1 MKNNNKYNKLLLKG
15 LVAVLLVMFTSGNL
29 YSQCKIENNYFQS
42 GEVLNYDL
50 YFKIGP
56 FTKKSGKARMSV
68 VNTNYQGQDA
78 FKISLASSSEG
89 LARDLFAM
97 DDTISC
103 VISKN
108 LVPLAFNK
116 DAHEDGDYTRERLTY
131 SYSGNNAT
139 IRSIRHKNGN
149 FKFDKTFQTTNCTYD
164 MLSVVFYARTLNYS
178 SMKKGDKKRV
188 DFVSAKKQMY
198 MEIIHDGTENL
209 KANDGKKYKCIKLQL
224 KITDDAFENEENAM
238 TVYLTNDQNRMP
250 VRIDSKLKVGN
261 ARVIL
266 KNYKGNKHSVG
277 IAN

>member
-1 MKNNNKYNKLLLKG
+1 MKKQTYFKHLIKGILL
-15 LVAVLLVMFTSGNL
+15 AFIFTIISGNL
-29 YSQCKIENNYFQS
+29 YSQCKIENNYFQA
-42 GEVLNYDL
+42 GETLNYDL

-56 FTKKSGKARMSV
+56 FTKKSGKAQMSV
-68 VNTNYQGQDA
+68 INTTYQGQNA

-103 VISKN
+103 IISKD
-108 LVPLAFNK
+108 LVPLTFSK
-116 DAHEDGDYTRERLTY
+116 DAHEDGDYTKERLTY
-131 SYSGNNAT
+131 SYNGNNTT

-149 FKFDKTFQTTNCTYD
+149 FKFDKTFQTKNCTYD
-164 MLSVVFYARTLNYS
+164 MLSVVFYARTLNYTN
-178 SMKKGDKKRV
+178 MKKGDKRRI

-198 MEIIHDGTENL
+198 MEIIHEGTENL
-209 KANDGKKYKCIKLQL
+209 KVNDGKKYKCIKLHL

-266 KNYKGNKHSVG
+266 KNYKGNKHPVS
-277 IAN
+277 ITN